1 MEVNMVNPVS
11 LTHSQIP
18 EQRLTSV
25 ANMSDAPI
33 IQDDSAS
40 LEAIKEVSRHR
51 YEKVWSSF
59 KKLSNKGE
67 EFELWKPNEEEVTN
81 YMRHLRTGEGKVHT
95 IF

>member
-1 MEVNMVNPVS
+1 MEVNIVNPVS
-11 LTHSQIP
+11 FTHSQIP

-59 KKLSNKGE
+59 KKFSSKAE
-67 EFELWKPNEEEVTN
+67 EFEIRKPNEEEVTN
-81 YMRHLRTGEGKVHT
+81 FMRHLRTSEGKAHT